1 MCGPPHVTTTAR
13 VAVPGICRRFAAK
26 TREAVMKMTDLYQ
39 TVTNGIIA
47 DLEKGVATWTKPWR
61 NGNPGA
67 IMPVNAATGRQYS
80 GINIPMLWHAKE
92 VRGYKQPLWMTY
104 KQALPLDAHVRK
116 GEIGTIVV
124 FTKRIR
130 VKNDADEERQIGL
143 LKTYVVFNVEQIDG
157 LKPTTVEVLPAE
169 PHKKDDFVVGFINRT
184 QADIRIGGDRAC
196 YVPSHDF
203 VAMPPEPAFKSREH
217 FLATELHELSH
228 WSGHKNRLDRDL
240 KNRFGTKQYAA
251 EELVAELSA
260 AFLCAHLGIKGELRH
275 AEYIANWLELLKE
288 DNRAIFTAASKASQA
303 ADYLRSFS
311 EAEHEEAA

>member
-1 MCGPPHVTTTAR
+1 
-13 VAVPGICRRFAAK
+13 
-26 TREAVMKMTDLYQ
+26 MKVSDLYQ
-39 TVTNGIIA
+39 AVTNTIIA
-47 DLEKGVATWTKPWR
+47 DLEKGVATWTKPWKD
-61 NGNPGA
+61 GNPGA

-92 VRGYKQPLWMTY
+92 VRGFKQPLWMTY
-104 KQALPLDAHVRK
+104 RQALPLDAHVRK
-116 GEIGTIVV
+116 GETGTIVV

-143 LKTYVVFNVEQIDG
+143 LKTFVVFNVEQIEG
-157 LKPTTVEVLPAE
+157 LPTNPSEVSSELVDAAPDQKQSE
-169 PHKKDDFVVGFINRT
+169 VDRFVAQT

-203 VAMPPEPAFKSREH
+203 IAMPPEPAFKSREH

-228 WSGHKNRLDRDL
+228 WSGHKKRLDRDL

-260 AFLCAHLGIKGELRH
+260 AFLCAHLGIKGELKH
-275 AEYIANWLELLKE
+275 AEYIASWIDLLKE
-288 DNRAIFTAASKASQA
+288 DPRAIFTAASKASAA
-303 ADYLRSFS
+303 ADYLRGFS
-311 EAEHEEAA
+311 ESVQEEAA